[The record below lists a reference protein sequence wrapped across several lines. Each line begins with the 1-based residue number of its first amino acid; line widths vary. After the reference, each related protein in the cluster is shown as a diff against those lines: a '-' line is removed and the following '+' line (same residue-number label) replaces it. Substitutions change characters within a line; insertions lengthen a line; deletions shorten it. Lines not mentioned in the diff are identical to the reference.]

1 MSKIPLEVAQVEIE
15 KWLDFKKVKTQKR
28 ENNKE
33 QLELITDAI
42 CDGTLVLDDKTFV
55 FTHKLLFPLGSGDS
69 EKIKE
74 LTYKPRLMVRDINAK
89 MKGVKANDPDGRI
102 VSYIAALTD
111 QPSGIITSLD
121 TEDNSLAQQ
130 IVQFFC
136 KRRESRRYDLLGC
149 HATEMVPK

>member
-1 MSKIPLEVAQVEIE
+1 MSKIPLKTAQAEVD

-33 QLELITDAI
+33 QIELIVDAV
-42 CDGTLVLDDKTFV
+42 CDGTLVLDEKTLV
-55 FTHKLLFPLGSGDS
+55 FTHKLLFPLGNSDNEGT
-69 EKIKE
+69 IKE

-102 VSYIAALTD
+102 VSYVSALTD
-111 QPSGIITSLD
+111 QPSGIIASLD

-130 IVQFFC
+130 IVSFF
-136 KRRESRRYDLLGC
+136 L
-149 HATEMVPK
+149 